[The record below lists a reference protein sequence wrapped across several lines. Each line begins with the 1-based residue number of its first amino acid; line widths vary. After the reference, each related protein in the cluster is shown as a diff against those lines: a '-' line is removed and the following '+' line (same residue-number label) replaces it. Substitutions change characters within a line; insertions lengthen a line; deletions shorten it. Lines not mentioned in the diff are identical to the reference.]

1 MPLAQVHRNIEQK
14 SCSRGDDDHCDD
26 DGEDDDGDDD
36 GEDDND
42 DETKTAEEEG
52 RVIYQESLMRGR
64 VRWATHLFPWLPI
77 SHCLRNQ
84 DDVACLVSLRL
95 AMFFLSFSEGGWVS
109 GL

>member
-14 SCSRGDDDHCDD
+14 SCSRGDDDRGDDGEDDDDD
-26 DGEDDDGDDD
+26 DGEDDDGEDDG

-64 VRWATHLFPWLPI
+64 VRWPAHLFPWLPI

-84 DDVACLVSLRL
+84 EDVA
-95 AMFFLSFSEGGWVS
+95 
-109 GL
+109 

>member
-1 MPLAQVHRNIEQK
+1 MASDCHLHK
-14 SCSRGDDDHCDD
+14 STGTSNKRAAAGGDD
-26 DGEDDDGDDD
+26 DGEDDNDDDD

-64 VRWATHLFPWLPI
+64 VRWPAHLFPWLPI

-84 DDVACLVSLRL
+84 EDVA
-95 AMFFLSFSEGGWVS
+95 
-109 GL
+109 

>member
-14 SCSRGDDDHCDD
+14 SCSRGDDDDGEDD
-26 DGEDDDGDDD
+26 DGEDDG

-52 RVIYQESLMRGR
+52 RVIYQESLMRDR
-64 VRWATHLFPWLPI
+64 VRWPAHLFPWLPI

-84 DDVACLVSLRL
+84 EDVA
-95 AMFFLSFSEGGWVS
+95 
-109 GL
+109 

>member
-14 SCSRGDDDHCDD
+14 SCSRGDDDGEDD
-26 DGEDDDGDDD
+26 DEDDDGDDD
-36 GEDDND
+36 GDDDHD

-64 VRWATHLFPWLPI
+64 VRWAAHLFPWLPI

-84 DDVACLVSLRL
+84 DDVACLVRL
-95 AMFFLSFSEGGWVS
+95 AMFFFIIF
-109 GL
+109 

>member
-14 SCSRGDDDHCDD
+14 SCSRGDDDHGDN
-26 DGEDDDGDDD
+26 DGEDDD

-64 VRWATHLFPWLPI
+64 VRWAAHLFPWLPI

-84 DDVACLVSLRL
+84 DDVACLVRL
-95 AMFFLSFSEGGWVS
+95 AMFFFIIF
-109 GL
+109 